1 MHIPGRDIPK
11 EANPAQHELNEIAE
25 GIVPLLE
32 RANGISWYEE
42 EGNDVDQAVAALCRV
57 RRSGASARG
66 SSGAGDAAVR
76 DMLSLVSPGTA
87 IWIASRAISYM
98 DENDFPETVPEPTET
113 NG

>member
-1 MHIPGRDIPK
+1 VQIPSMGTPK
-11 EANPAQHELNEIAE
+11 EANPAHHELNELAE

-32 RANGISWYEE
+32 RANGTSWYEE

-57 RRSGASARG
+57 RRAGSGARG

-76 DMLSLVSPGTA
+76 DLLGLATPGTA

-98 DENDFPETVPEPTET
+98 DENGFPETVPEPAEAD
-113 NG
+113 G